1 MPTVSGVTICLPLA
15 GELHRSAGGP
25 SGRQSILQ
33 LLMALVSGQADR
45 LTGRHI
51 SHEDSIDD
59 LLRRTDDIVQQDLY
73 TLRLRV

>member
-1 MPTVSGVTICLPLA
+1 MFEEGGSGIQDSV
-15 GELHRSAGGP
+15 R
-25 SGRQSILQ
+25 

-51 SHEDSIDD
+51 SYDDSIDD
-59 LLRRTDDIVQQDLY
+59 LLRRTDEIIEKDLY